1 MAVRTNFGIA
11 KFTLMPGFHLATQLL
26 RHGLHAIAYAQYRHA
41 QFKSS
46 LWCKVG
52 FVFVDAGMTAGQYH
66 AIGAK
71 ISHKL
76 IAHVTRVNFTVNVRF
91 ANTAS
96 NQLGDL

>member
-1 MAVRTNFGIA
+1 MA
-11 KFTLMPGFHLATQLL
+11 
-26 RHGLHAIAYAQYRHA
+26 
-41 QFKSS
+41 
-46 LWCKVG
+46 
-52 FVFVDAGMTAGQYH
+52 AGQYH

-91 ANTAS
+91 TYTAS

>member
-1 MAVRTNFGIA
+1 
-11 KFTLMPGFHLATQLL
+11 MPGFYLATQLL
-26 RHGLHAIAYAQYRHA
+26 CHSLHAVTYTQYRHA
-41 QFKSS
+41 QFKSC
-46 LWCKVG
+46 LWRKVG

-76 IAHVTRVNFTVNVRF
+76 IAHVTRVNFTVNMRF

-96 NQLGDL
+96 NQLSDLGAKIQNKYF